1 MASNH
6 IKTKNIAAA
15 SVYTCVYM
23 SSSWTVVREVLRSY
37 AMYVASGAQQCT
49 EMLSCNLPRQVAE
62 GKSAAGGRYSKTKHT
77 YIAGYYAECT
87 VTMASNHVQ
96 AAINTINI
104 AAGSVYTVYA

>member
-62 GKSAAGGRYSKTKHT
+62 GKSAAGGRYSKTHT
-77 YIAGYYAECT
+77 YCVLLHRIHSEYVWSGR
-87 VTMASNHVQ
+87 HKDK
-96 AAINTINI
+96 NI
-104 AAGSVYTVYA
+104 AVGLVYNVYT